1 MSQARPARPPI
12 LLSACV
18 YLGLICAL
26 QLARVVAVMSEW
38 NSFAGQ
44 ARLKRYTQAFVD
56 GGMSR
61 ADAET
66 AFRVVLAVL
75 AFVAAT
81 GVILAVY
88 TALGHR
94 VSRVLLTIVG
104 VVIALACL
112 SAGSLIYL
120 LQGVIAL
127 AFVFQLWTP
136 DVRTWFAVKNGAV
149 PQPAAAG
156 AWPPPM
162 PPVPQGPG
170 VPGDQ
175 APHPQAYAPSAGP
188 RPPAGQ
194 DTARTIAII
203 TLIGSSLIAFGSAVY
218 LLMYAFARDALL
230 RQQLDSNAKLFHQS
244 EAEIV
249 DGMRALAI
257 LCGVGLPLSLVAVA
271 ASVVL
276 LVRRRPGP

>member
-1 MSQARPARPPI
+1 MNQARPARPPI

-26 QLARVVAVMSEW
+26 QVTRVVAVMSQW

-112 SAGSLIYL
+112 SAGSFIYL

-149 PQPAAAG
+149 PLPAAAA
-156 AWPPPM
+156 AWPPPT
-162 PPVPQGPG
+162 PPVPQGQG
-170 VPGDQ
+170 
-175 APHPQAYAPSAGP
+175 APAGP
-188 RPPAGQ
+188 RPPSGQ
-194 DTARTIAII
+194 DAARTIAII
-203 TLIGSSLIAFGSAVY
+203 TLIGSSLIAFGSTVY

-276 LVRRRPGP
+276 LVRRRPGA